1 MQRSLLTLLLLPTLC
16 VANDNNADVP
26 AELQRF
32 VEADTTLLAHAT
44 ADLNGDGRRSDYV
57 FILERQKTNDAD
69 PEIEIGQRPLKIAL
83 RQPDNSLK
91 IVKTNDKI
99 VFCSTCGGVFGDP
112 FAELSAST
120 KTFSVSHY
128 GGSNWRWTNRFQ
140 FNYSRRDNTWQLVR
154 VEESSFHT
162 SDPEQVK
169 TLTYKPPKD
178 FGKVDIADFDPENFK
193 GTEDK

>member
-1 MQRSLLTLLLLPTLC
+1 MFNYLLPILLLPTLC
-16 VANDNNADVP
+16 LANAENPDIPSELRIFVAAN
-26 AELQRF
+26 
-32 VEADTTLLAHAT
+32 TTLLAHAG
-44 ADLNGDGRRSDYV
+44 ADLNGDGLSDYV

-69 PEIEIGQRPLKIAL
+69 LEIETGQRPLKIAL

-91 IVKTNDKI
+91 IVKTNDNI
-99 VFCSTCGGVFGDP
+99 VLCSTCGGVFGDP
-112 FAELSAST
+112 FAELSAAT

-162 SDPEQVK
+162 SDPETVK
-169 TLTYKPPKD
+169 SAVYSPPKD
-178 FGKVDIADFDPENFK
+178 FGKIDIADFDPENYQGSGQK
-193 GTEDK
+193 